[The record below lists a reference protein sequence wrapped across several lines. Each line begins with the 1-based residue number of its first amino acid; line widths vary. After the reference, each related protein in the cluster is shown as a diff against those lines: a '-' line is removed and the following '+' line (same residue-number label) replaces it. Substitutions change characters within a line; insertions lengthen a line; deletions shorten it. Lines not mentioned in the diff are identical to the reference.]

1 MVDMASLL
9 ASGGIY
15 NLGMR
20 GGLTHS
26 RENGETDFELG
37 SLLGPL
43 C

>member
-1 MVDMASLL
+1 MVDMASPL
-9 ASGGIY
+9 ASGGKY
-15 NLGMR
+15 DLGMR

-26 RENGETDFELG
+26 RENGELGFELG